1 LISWRKARGGII
13 FIHIP
18 VEGASRMGLVALAGL
33 GSGALHALA
42 GPDHLLSLAPLSVGR
57 RQGAWRVGLLWGIGH
72 GLGTLAAAAVLIL
85 ALSTVDLQG
94 VERWAERVAA
104 LALVVM
110 GVVGLKRRPFSGTP
124 KAETRGVLTV
134 GLIHGLTGA
143 AALLLL
149 LPVTVSGSMAERVLY
164 LGGFSIGST
173 LAMAALTAGLAIFS
187 RSHVLSAALMA
198 RVPRAASALS
208 IVLGGSWMVGSL

>member
-1 LISWRKARGGII
+1 
-13 FIHIP
+13 
-18 VEGASRMGLVALAGL
+18 MGLVALAGL

-85 ALSTVDLQG
+85 ALSSVSLHG
-94 VERWAERVAA
+94 VELWAERVAA
-104 LALVVM
+104 LALLVM
-110 GVVGLKRRPFSGTP
+110 GVVGLKRRPFSGGTAG
-124 KAETRGVLTV
+124 AETRGVLTV

-149 LPVTVSGSMAERVLY
+149 LPATVSGSTAERVLY

-173 LAMAALTAGLAIFS
+173 LAMAALTAGLATFS
-187 RSHVLSAALMA
+187 RSRAMSAALIA

-208 IVLGGSWMVGSL
+208 IVLGSAWMVGSL